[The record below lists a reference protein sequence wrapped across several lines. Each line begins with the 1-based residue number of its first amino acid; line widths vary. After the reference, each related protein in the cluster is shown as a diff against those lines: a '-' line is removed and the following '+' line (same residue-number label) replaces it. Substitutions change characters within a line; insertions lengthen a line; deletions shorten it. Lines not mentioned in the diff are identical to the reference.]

1 MSYAKDLLT
10 GIAQLISDTSIAVYR
25 PAGAYGAADN
35 AIVFGVWPQ
44 APDRCIVLNYTPV
57 TLATMIPMERG
68 ILEVHV
74 RGAAGDPFDATETAA
89 AVRDLLQGIRSHALG
104 SANIIQIL
112 HNNSVPLV
120 QDANRRFEHVET
132 FVVDVDTPPTV
143 NRPDGGTW

>member
-10 GIAQLISDTSIAVYR
+10 GIAQIISDSSVAVYR
-25 PAGAYGAADN
+25 PTGAYSAAEN
-35 AIVFGVWPQ
+35 AVVFGVWPQ
-44 APDRCIVLNYTPV
+44 TPDRCVVLNYTPV

-74 RGAAGDPFDATETAA
+74 RGTAGDPFDATETAA
-89 AVRDLLQGIRSHALG
+89 AIRDLLQGIRSHPLG

-132 FVVDVDTPPTV
+132 FIVDVDTPPTV